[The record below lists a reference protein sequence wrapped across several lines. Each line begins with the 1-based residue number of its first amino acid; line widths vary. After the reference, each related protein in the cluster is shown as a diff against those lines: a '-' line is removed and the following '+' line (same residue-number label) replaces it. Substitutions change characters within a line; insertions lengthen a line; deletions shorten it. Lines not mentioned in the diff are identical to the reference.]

1 MYAITTLEGAL
12 LALVIMAVAT
22 GWILGILRI
31 FPRATRTLVAG
42 VECPVIHQRGTV
54 ELACDEWTRRPADVT
69 RCSVLGGTAVTLCRR
84 SCLHEVM
91 RSPRFTRS

>member
-12 LALVIMAVAT
+12 LALVFAMVAA
-22 GWILGILRI
+22 GWILGVLRL

-42 VECPVIHQRGTV
+42 VECPVVHRRGTV
-54 ELACDEWTRRPADVT
+54 ELGCDEWTRRPTDVT
-69 RCSVLGGTAVTLCRR
+69 RCSVLGGSAVALCRR
-84 SCLHEVM
+84 SCLREVR

>member
-22 GWILGILRI
+22 GWVLGVLRI

-42 VECPVIHQRGTV
+42 VECPVIHQRGIV

-69 RCSVLGGTAVTLCRR
+69 RCSVLGASAVTLCRR
-84 SCLHEVM
+84 SCLLAVT